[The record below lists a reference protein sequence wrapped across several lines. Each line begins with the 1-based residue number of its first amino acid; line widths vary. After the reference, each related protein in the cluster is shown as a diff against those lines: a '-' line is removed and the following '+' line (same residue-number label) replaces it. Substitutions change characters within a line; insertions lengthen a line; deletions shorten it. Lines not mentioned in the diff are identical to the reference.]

1 MTATLTCVDRSNL
14 AAPLNPSPRIAR
26 FDSNEPAAL
35 AAAGP
40 NIENLLNK
48 SRDKYAYIL
57 IDLNAAVR
65 PETLQLIRSTKGVLS
80 ARVIPKSAVA
90 LE

>member
-1 MTATLTCVDRSNL
+1 VSEI
-14 AAPLNPSPRIAR
+14 S
-26 FDSNEPAAL
+26 AAL
-35 AAAGP
+35 AAAGL

-48 SRDKYAYIL
+48 SRDKYAHTL

-65 PETLQLIRSTKGVLS
+65 RETLQLIRSTKGVLS
-80 ARVIPKSAVA
+80 ARIIPKSAVT